1 MNFVVPFPLSVVVE
15 DSGALSLAQR
25 ALAKVSSSIKQTVP
39 LMLVPQK
46 S

>member
-1 MNFVVPFPLSVVVE
+1 MNVVVHFPSSVEVE

-25 ALAKVSSSIKQTVP
+25 AFATVSSSVKQAVP